1 MENLHF
7 DKEDYF
13 HVFSEF
19 YGLFYKRD
27 RKSFFLLPISYRYTR
42 ESLGQLKTEWN
53 EFLVHCNFS
62 FSQTSTRVSIALWK
76 HTEYVFYFF
85 TERDLN
91 ILGITYRVHLHFVSL

>member
-42 ESLGQLKTEWN
+42 ESLGQLKTAW
-53 EFLVHCNFS
+53 NFS
-62 FSQTSTRVSIALWK
+62 FTAISRSPKLPL
-76 HTEYVFYFF
+76 VF
-85 TERDLN
+85 L
-91 ILGITYRVHLHFVSL
+91 